1 MTSDKIDGTI
11 YGFPPGMSQPS
22 LRALLGA
29 GHTRLEQLTTVAAA
43 DLLALHGMG
52 PKGIRLLREALAAR
66 GLSFA
71 GESGNRVSS

>member
-1 MTSDKIDGTI
+1 MSDQKIDGKK

-29 GHTRLEQLTTVAAA
+29 GYNSLEAVAAA
-43 DLLALHGMG
+43 TPKELLDLHGMG

-66 GLSFA
+66 GMSFA
-71 GESGNRVSS
+71 GEEEQGRA